1 MRNVLPVEQ
10 KSKKNIQDVIEPIIT
25 IIIKSNNSNNQRK
38 PFVDETNIYQLQEEV
53 LSASFGIYDFFWR
66 YLEDTRTSDTGRK
79 FFYDRIFFA
88 FQ

>member
-53 LSASFGIYDFFWR
+53 LSASFGIYDFF
-66 YLEDTRTSDTGRK
+66 
-79 FFYDRIFFA
+79 
-88 FQ
+88 